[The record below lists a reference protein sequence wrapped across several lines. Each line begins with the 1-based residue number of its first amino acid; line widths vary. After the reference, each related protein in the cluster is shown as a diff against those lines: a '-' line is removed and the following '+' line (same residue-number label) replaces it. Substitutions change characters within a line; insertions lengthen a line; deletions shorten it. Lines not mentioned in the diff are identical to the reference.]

1 MYKFLLLLSL
11 LLLSGCDT
19 KVNHNTIPIADAGKS
34 QHLEAGSVVHLDGSN
49 SHDADGDILSFY
61 WTLETK
67 PVNSSA
73 SLSLANTA
81 KPHFTADLEGDYTIK
96 LIVSD
101 GKSESVPAY
110 VKIDT
115 IVFVD
120 PDTTSPQMDNLI
132 YTPTNSVEKRPMLV
146 IRLEF
151 SDQTFI
157 SGESTWQSILFGKQ
171 ANQLNHY
178 YQEVSHQ
185 QFEFEPVTDN
195 GNVTDGIT
203 TISFTSSDHPD
214 ADINANDFT
223 SKLHPFLKDAITRVS
238 NAGFDFS
245 VYDTKT
251 PFGAITPD
259 ELIVTFIMAGEE
271 DAYSGGS
278 SANGVWAHQWCTES
292 KFTPTV
298 DGVSVMSCD
307 DDGNYAIF
315 GERHRDSSSSH
326 DATVGIIAHELGHS
340 TFSLPDL
347 YDTNS
352 QYGGI
357 SYYGLMSNGS
367 WGMVGSTGQAG
378 DTPTH
383 FCAWSKIDIGWYS
396 ATPTPND
403 ITTNHL
409 INATGTAD
417 YNIIKTPVSGV
428 SNEYFLIEN
437 RGTSGYDAG
446 LKYLSTDFQGGLAV
460 WHIDSNTISANLND
474 NSVNDN
480 ASHKGVDL
488 EEADTPSLDNSEG
501 DPTKNLFYNGNKTE
515 FTPNTF
521 PGSNLYSNE
530 RTYIFLTDISG
541 PSDTMT
547 LRINNPQR

>member
-1 MYKFLLLLSL
+1 MYRFLLLLSL
-11 LLLSGCDT
+11 VFFSGCTD
-19 KVNHNTIPIADAGKS
+19 NTTFNTAPIADAGNY
-34 QHLEAGSVVHLDGSN
+34 QYLEAGSIVRLNGSK
-49 SHDADGDILSFY
+49 SHDEDGDELTFK
-61 WTLETK
+61 WTMVEK
-67 PVNSSA
+67 PAGSSA
-73 SLSLANTA
+73 SLRLANTVS
-81 KPHFTADLEGDYTIK
+81 PYFTSDLEGNYVIQ
-96 LIVSD
+96 LIVND
-101 GKSESVPAY
+101 GVTDSLPDY
-110 VKIDT
+110 VT
-115 IVFVD
+115 INTITFVD

-132 YTPTNSVEKRPMLV
+132 YTPTNIIEKRPMLV
-146 IRLEF
+146 IRLAF
-151 SDQTFI
+151 SNQTFV

-171 ANQLNHY
+171 AHQLNNY

-185 QFEFEPVTDN
+185 QFEFEPVADAGDT
-195 GNVTDGIT
+195 TDGIT
-203 TISFTSSDHPD
+203 TITFTNTEHPD
-214 ADINANDFT
+214 PDINANGFT
-223 SKLHPFLKDAITRVS
+223 AKLHPFLKDAIIQVS
-238 NAGFDFS
+238 DAGFDFS
-245 VYDTKT
+245 AYDSDND
-251 PFGAITPD
+251 GAITPE

-292 KFTPTV
+292 SYTPTV
-298 DGVSVMSCD
+298 NGVSVMSCE

-315 GERHRDSSSSH
+315 GERHRDSASSSH

-367 WGMVGSTGQAG
+367 WGMVGTAGQPG

-396 ATPTPND
+396 ATATPND
-403 ITTNHL
+403 ITTDHL

-501 DPTKNLFYNGNKTE
+501 DPTKNLFYSGNKTE

-521 PGSNLYSNE
+521 PGSNLYNNA
-530 RTYIFLTDISG
+530 RTFIFMTDVSS
-541 PSDTMT
+541 PSDVMT
-547 LRINNPQR
+547 LRINNPQL